1 MPREKLSEAS
11 VIFSILFQFSMSF
24 GIAVSAMIL
33 RFSMQLAGQTSPS
46 QQDIHIAFAA
56 IAVLVLMSL
65 VDVWRLEKNA
75 GEKVLAR

>member
-1 MPREKLSEAS
+1 EAS

-24 GIAVSAMIL
+24 GIAISAMIL
-33 RFSMQLAGQTSPS
+33 RFSMQLAGETSPS
-46 QQDIHIAFAA
+46 QQDIHIAFVA
-56 IAVLVLMSL
+56 IAVLVVMSL